1 MRWIK
6 ACSKQLCLCALILLF
21 GVIYVLCRVGEA
33 SKFGGLDI
41 VSVEA
46 LEELTAGRRYIEEP
60 EHVDSFLSLQGQKAA
75 YDKKTHTF
83 YVSQPVHEEQI
94 ASLFEVPAGN
104 ISLCVAQD
112 TYVGDVEG
120 AMQAGHRFQ
129 LWMIGEQEYTV
140 FGLIF
145 TGAPVLAVNSADV
158 LKSDYQ
164 KGGIVLFDP
173 DDEDVNGVSVK
184 SSQAYLKYNA
194 NAGTYSIKLMKKDF
208 AEDKRLSFLGI
219 GKNKTWKL
227 YEVSKSDRSLT
238 RAKLAADVWNAMNA
252 GTALVREYEFVEVVE
267 NNVYKGLY
275 LLAPKWNRSML
286 TLSEQ
291 ERVVSREELTP
302 EQIPAY
308 LDMISDKDL
317 SRYYLFLQMTYAY
330 KNGIED
336 YVVIETVQDNGEKR
350 CVLAPDK
357 LKHVFGS
364 FEKALQ
370 YLTWEGDEQD
380 NDTSRMLIATEEV
393 EAAKG
398 RQEREILRLSTVEWK
413 QLRATVLGDEMIR
426 RQLALYK
433 QYLIDSGLAV
443 RCVEEDAF
451 GYYYGLFE
459 DYLRDRLAYMDEF
472 FEYSGG
478 TVS

>member
-1 MRWIK
+1 M
-6 ACSKQLCLCALILLF
+6 
-21 GVIYVLCRVGEA
+21 
-33 SKFGGLDI
+33 
-41 VSVEA
+41 
-46 LEELTAGRRYIEEP
+46 
-60 EHVDSFLSLQGQKAA
+60 
-75 YDKKTHTF
+75 
-83 YVSQPVHEEQI
+83 
-94 ASLFEVPAGN
+94 
-104 ISLCVAQD
+104 
-112 TYVGDVEG
+112 
-120 AMQAGHRFQ
+120 
-129 LWMIGEQEYTV
+129 
-140 FGLIF
+140 IF

-252 GTALVREYEFVEVVE
+252 GTALVRRYEFVEVVE

-291 ERVVSREELTP
+291 ECVVSREELTP

-308 LDMISDKDL
+308 LDLISDKDL

-330 KNGIED
+330 KNGTED

-370 YLTWEGDEQD
+370 YLAWEGDEQD

-398 RQEREILRLSTVEWK
+398 RQEIEILRLSAVEWK
-413 QLRATVLGDEMIR
+413 QLRATVLGDETIR